1 MHDSAQ
7 SLLSVGMKQV
17 QTQLATVTNG
27 GAHGKAPHKP
37 VTKEQCEQVRD
48 TVLEELSASDKGKAN
63 MKRQGSRPLSKGKY
77 SRLDADISSMQRDSA
92 TYCDEPA
99 DTADYQAW
107 RSNFDLT
114 SYKSAVAQLITDNA
128 FMAELQA
135 RIVPV
140 IVEYDAFWTRY
151 FYRLHLLEV
160 ICGGILQCY
169 IRGSRPHVLQLI
181 ASPKTELKS
190 CTPTNTWK
198 SPLLFCLSC
207 FMTTL

>member
-1 MHDSAQ
+1 M
-7 SLLSVGMKQV
+7 
-17 QTQLATVTNG
+17 
-27 GAHGKAPHKP
+27 
-37 VTKEQCEQVRD
+37 RD

-114 SYKSAVAQLITDNA
+114 SYKPAVAQLITDNA

-160 ICGGILQCY
+160 ICGCILQCC

-190 CTPTNTWK
+190 GTPMNTWK
-198 SPLLFCLSC
+198 SPLLLCLSR

>member
-1 MHDSAQ
+1 M
-7 SLLSVGMKQV
+7 
-17 QTQLATVTNG
+17 
-27 GAHGKAPHKP
+27 
-37 VTKEQCEQVRD
+37 RD

-107 RSNFDLT
+107 RSNFDLA
-114 SYKSAVAQLITDNA
+114 SYKPAVAQLITDNA

-160 ICGGILQCY
+160 ICG
-169 IRGSRPHVLQLI
+169 
-181 ASPKTELKS
+181 
-190 CTPTNTWK
+190 
-198 SPLLFCLSC
+198 
-207 FMTTL
+207 

>member
-1 MHDSAQ
+1 
-7 SLLSVGMKQV
+7 
-17 QTQLATVTNG
+17 
-27 GAHGKAPHKP
+27 
-37 VTKEQCEQVRD
+37 
-48 TVLEELSASDKGKAN
+48 

-107 RSNFDLT
+107 RSSFDLA
-114 SYKSAVAQLITDNA
+114 SYKPAVQQLIADNA

-160 ICGGILQCY
+160 IRSCVLHCCF
-169 IRGSRPHVLQLI
+169 RESRPRVLRLI
-181 ASPKTELKS
+181 ASPKTK
-190 CTPTNTWK
+190 
-198 SPLLFCLSC
+198 
-207 FMTTL
+207 

>member
-1 MHDSAQ
+1 MHVPRQ
-7 SLLSVGMKQV
+7 
-17 QTQLATVTNG
+17 
-27 GAHGKAPHKP
+27 P
-37 VTKEQCEQVRD
+37 VTKAECEQVRD

-63 MKRQGSRPLSKGKY
+63 MKRQGSRPQSKGKY

-92 TYCDEPA
+92 TYCNEPA

-107 RSNFDLT
+107 RSNFDLA
-114 SYKSAVAQLITDNA
+114 SYKPAVEKLITDNA

-160 ICGGILQCY
+160 MRSCILHCCF
-169 IRGSRPHVLQLI
+169 RGSRPCVLRLVP
-181 ASPKTELKS
+181 SLKIR
-190 CTPTNTWK
+190 
-198 SPLLFCLSC
+198 
-207 FMTTL
+207 